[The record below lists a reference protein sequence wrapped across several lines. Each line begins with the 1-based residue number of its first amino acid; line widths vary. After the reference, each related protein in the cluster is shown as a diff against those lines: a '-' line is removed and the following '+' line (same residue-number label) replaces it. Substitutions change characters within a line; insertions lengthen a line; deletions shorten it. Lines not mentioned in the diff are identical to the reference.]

1 MGLWHSIK
9 TRPIF
14 IMILVSLSVP
24 VFAATPEDPN
34 KQCKES
40 VASVPNQVRIA
51 QLAKRMGSFMSHL
64 QKPEFAGK
72 NSAETMIK
80 FGNHLQTNSEGLAAF
95 HRDFNQM
102 MAAFE
107 AMKGIKLSEQ
117 EAKQTFALVLD
128 QATLSRTFV
137 LSYFAAQSSAK
148 LLKDPSVIL
157 DSKFYNTEDAD
168 ILVFS
173 LLSGTSRIISEDSDD
188 DDEPVKG
195 SKISLESGARKI
207 VEALEG
213 NSFHPDGLLEGV
225 RMVKMLFSSD
235 PALKTQA
242 EEWLKSKG
250 ERAQRLRGPFRQHW
264 LRSSEIK

>member
-1 MGLWHSIK
+1 M
-9 TRPIF
+9 
-14 IMILVSLSVP
+14 
-24 VFAATPEDPN
+24 
-34 KQCKES
+34 
-40 VASVPNQVRIA
+40 
-51 QLAKRMGSFMSHL
+51 
-64 QKPEFAGK
+64 
-72 NSAETMIK
+72 
-80 FGNHLQTNSEGLAAF
+80 
-95 HRDFNQM
+95 
-102 MAAFE
+102 
-107 AMKGIKLSEQ
+107 
-117 EAKQTFALVLD
+117 
-128 QATLSRTFV
+128 
-137 LSYFAAQSSAK
+137 
-148 LLKDPSVIL
+148 
-157 DSKFYNTEDAD
+157 
-168 ILVFS
+168 FS